1 MFEVEY
7 ESPGQKT
14 GELIISSTFSLIV
27 DSRNIDEFYSNNDL
41 RVETINV
48 YGRQTN
54 DYDIQTTT
62 PAKYNGQMVLGKRMK
77 ARSIQVVLFIEAD
90 EMGLIQ
96 AFMSDLNTRLRNANS
111 IRFADEPD
119 LTYYVEF
126 EGGDVPQESL
136 KQEISLNFLWY
147 NPLKYKPVQTINYTN
162 AQRLTV
168 DSSEPVQPFIEIRF
182 ATGVKVWS
190 MRNTSTDYNINY
202 EHEIVSDRYQIDVE
216 QQYITKTVEEV
227 DAMDGLKLDSDF
239 EEFTIKNGDQIV
251 VTPTPQ
257 SITIRYRG
265 VSL

>member
-14 GELIISSTFSLIV
+14 GELIISSPFSLLV
-27 DSRNIDEFYSNNDL
+27 DGRNIDSYYSNNDL

-54 DYDIQTTT
+54 EYDIQTTT
-62 PAKYNGQMVLGKRMK
+62 PAKYSGQMVLGKRMK
-77 ARSIQVVLFIEAD
+77 AKNIQVVLFIEAD

-96 AFMSDLNTRLRNANS
+96 AFMSDLNRRLRSANA
-111 IRFADEPD
+111 IAFKDEPD
-119 LTYYVEF
+119 LAYYAEF
-126 EGGDVPQESL
+126 EGADVPQEGL
-136 KQEISLNFLWY
+136 KQEVTLNFLWHD
-147 NPLKYKPVQTINYTN
+147 PMKYKIEKRIDYVN
-162 AQRLTV
+162 AQRLV
-168 DSSEPVQPFIEIRF
+168 IDSVEPVHPVIELQF
-182 ATGVKVWS
+182 ETGIKTWS
-190 MRNTSTDYNINY
+190 MRNTSTGMNINY
-202 EHEIVSDRYQIDVE
+202 EHELISDRYQMDLE
-216 QQYITKTVEEV
+216 ELYLTRSANEV

>member
-14 GELIISSTFSLIV
+14 GELHFPSPFSLILNGRNV
-27 DSRNIDEFYSNNDL
+27 DSYYSNDDL
-41 RVETINV
+41 KIETTNV

-54 DYDIQTTT
+54 DYSIQTTT
-62 PAKYNGQMVLGKRMK
+62 PAKYNGEMVLSKRMTAK
-77 ARSIQVVLFIEAD
+77 SIQVVLSVEAN
-90 EMGLIQ
+90 EFGLVQ
-96 AFMSDLNTRLRNANS
+96 AFMSDLNHRLRNAKS
-111 IRFADEPD
+111 ISFKDEPD

-126 EGGDVPQESL
+126 EGGDVPQEGS
-136 KQEISLNFLWY
+136 KQEISLNFLWHD
-147 NPLKYKPVQTINYTN
+147 PVKYKPLKTINYTN

-202 EHEIVSDRYQIDVE
+202 GHEIVSDRYQIDVE
-216 QQYITKTVEEV
+216 AQHITKTIEEV

-239 EEFTIKNGDQIV
+239 EEFTIKNSDQIV